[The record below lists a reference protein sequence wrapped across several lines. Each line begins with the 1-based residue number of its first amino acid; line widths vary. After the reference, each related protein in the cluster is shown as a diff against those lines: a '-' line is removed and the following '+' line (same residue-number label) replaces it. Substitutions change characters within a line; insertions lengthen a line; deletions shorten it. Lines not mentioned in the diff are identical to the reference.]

1 MELVGAL
8 IALTLFAVMLA
19 SVLAAAGS
27 QVALTALARDAARAA
42 SLRCDRA
49 AAITAVAA
57 VLRSAEASTFTLDAT
72 DGYVAIRLERPVR
85 LLGLPAP
92 VPVSAGA
99 TALQECPW

>member
-8 IALTLFAVMLA
+8 VALTLFAIMLA
-19 SVLAAAGS
+19 SVLVAAGS

-42 SLRCDRA
+42 ALHCDQAAARA
-49 AAITAVAA
+49 AVAV
-57 VLRSAEASTFTLDAT
+57 VLRHA
-72 DGYVAIRLERPVR
+72 DGSSFALTAADGFVSIRIDRPVR

-92 VPVSAGA
+92 LPVAASA